1 MKVRK
6 MILLVICMLLLV
18 QPVQIWAAGQSS
30 IVGQQLFLGDD
41 LNLHFYAEI
50 SDDHLQDGVMTVAV
64 GETTVANYTV
74 NQMTPNA
81 DGYYAFSVNL
91 GAPEMTENVTLTLI
105 SDGIAVL
112 QKTYSVC
119 QYAQYLLDGNYNE
132 ETKNLVLQML
142 NYGAKAQLYFEHRT
156 DDLANAGNVVQP
168 DYQIP
173 TRMPEIAI
181 AGSVTGARY
190 YGSTMLFRS
199 ETAMRYYFAVTGNV
213 GDYTFAVDGK
223 TYQPVAKG
231 DYYYIEVADINPQ
244 EMETAMDV
252 SVTNGAE
259 NMSFSYRPMDYII
272 RMYNKAGTSQK
283 MKDMLFAANGYFQSA
298 KVFAGVKAPM
308 PVLQVS
314 DAAAKAGDEIT
325 VTVDIAHNPGLLGT
339 KMTLSYDENVM
350 TLTNATNGS
359 ALSGLN
365 YMKPSRLKSGCN
377 FLWYGSAPSAA
388 QDGTVLTLTFTVAE
402 DAPAGSYSVDLVCL
416 ESDTFDG
423 QNEPL
428 AMDVRC
434 GTVTVS

>member
-1 MKVRK
+1 MSGRK
-6 MILLVICMLLLV
+6 IMLLVVCLLLLV
-18 QPVQIWAAGQSS
+18 QPVQIQAAEQSS
-30 IVGQQLFLGDD
+30 IAGQQLLLGDD
-41 LNLHFYAEI
+41 LNLYFYADI
-50 SDDHLQDGVMTVAV
+50 SDDHLQDGVMTVAI
-64 GETTVANYTV
+64 GETTVADYTV
-74 NQMTPNA
+74 DQMAPNA
-81 DGYYAFSVNL
+81 DGYYVFTVSL
-91 GAPEMTENVTLTLI
+91 GAPEMTENITLTL
-105 SDGIAVL
+105 SSGGATVL
-112 QKTYSVC
+112 QKTYSVR
-119 QYAQYLLDGNYNE
+119 QYAQYLLDGNYND
-132 ETKNLVLQML
+132 ETKDLVLQLL

-156 DDLANAGNVVQP
+156 DVLANAGNVVQP

-173 TRMPEIAI
+173 TQMPEIAI

-199 ETAMRYYFAVTGNV
+199 KTAMRYYFAVTGNV

-231 DYYYIEVADINPQ
+231 DYYYIEVVDINPQ

-252 SVTNGAE
+252 SVTNGTE
-259 NMSFSYRPMDYII
+259 TLSFSYRPMDYII
-272 RMYNKAGTSQK
+272 RMYNKADTSQK
-283 MKDMLFAANGYFQSA
+283 MKDMLLAANGYFQAA
-298 KVFAGVKAPM
+298 KVFTGVKAPT

-314 DAAAKAGDEIT
+314 DATAKAGDTVT
-325 VTVDIAHNPGLLGT
+325 VTVDLAYNPGLLGT

-423 QNEPL
+423 QNESL
-428 AMDVRC
+428 AMDVRY